1 MEINDELKEI
11 VIGNCTCCYFVY
23 IIDFSFNK
31 ILSRSISLKK
41 KLTFKVSFFS
51 CIDLDNILWN
61 EKS

>member
-1 MEINDELKEI
+1 MEINDVKEI

-41 KLTFKVSFFS
+41 TNF
-51 CIDLDNILWN
+51 
-61 EKS
+61 

>member
-11 VIGNCTCCYFVY
+11 VIENCTCCYFVY

-41 KLTFKVSFFS
+41 LTFKVSFFNY
-51 CIDLDNILWN
+51 IDLDNILLN